1 MKLAVIDNYDSFTF
15 NLVHYLEVLC
25 NEIVV
30 VRNDQINYEIL
41 DSADAIVLSPGPGL
55 PQESG
60 ELMLLIS
67 KYIQHKP
74 ILGVCLGLQAV
85 VLHFGG
91 ELKNLSKVKH
101 GIQSICLLN
110 SPNEHSIFAKM
121 QDKIAVGH
129 YHSWVVNEK
138 LLPKDLLIT
147 AKNEE
152 GLVMAIKHK
161 SLPISALQFHPES
174 VLTPDGKMILA
185 NWVNSIKQKL

>member
-121 QDKIAVGH
+121 PDKIAVGH

-138 LLPKDLLIT
+138 ILPKDLLIT